1 MIKKVI
7 LGMFL
12 LGFIPNTHTEIKAQS
27 YTTQSKSC
35 GSCGKQ
41 VSIHSKIG
49 DYCPHCGVR
58 WGYENERRT
67 TSYKKSYNRKP
78 NYSSNYSSPDYSKS
92 FGAISLGAIP
102 IHTNANLRSKPST
115 KSKIITKI
123 PAYTSVSIISKSGSW
138 YYISVK
144 LFDKSYVNDYIRTY
158 KGYIH
163 SSLIH

>member
-67 TSYKKSYNRKP
+67 TYRSQIIVNLLKICQKK
-78 NYSSNYSSPDYSKS
+78 
-92 FGAISLGAIP
+92 F
-102 IHTNANLRSKPST
+102 
-115 KSKIITKI
+115 IILK
-123 PAYTSVSIISKSGSW
+123 K
-138 YYISVK
+138 
-144 LFDKSYVNDYIRTY
+144 
-158 KGYIH
+158 
-163 SSLIH
+163 

>member
-35 GSCGKQ
+35 GSCGRKVANNSQ
-41 VSIHSKIG
+41 VG
-49 DYCPHCGVR
+49 MRCPHCGVR
-58 WGYENERRT
+58 WGYENEHRT
-67 TSYKKSYNRKP
+67 TSYDNTYSPSRNYNYD
-78 NYSSNYSSPDYSKS
+78 NNSIGIVTSDV
-92 FGAISLGAIP
+92 
-102 IHTNANLRSKPST
+102 NLRSLPTT

-138 YYISVK
+138 YYISVQ
-144 LFDKSYVNDYIRTY
+144 LFNKSYGNYDIRTY

>member
-7 LGMFL
+7 LGIFL
-12 LGFIPNTHTEIKAQS
+12 LGIIPNTHTEIKAQS

-35 GSCGKQ
+35 GSCGKE

-67 TSYKKSYNRKP
+67 TSYKKSYKRKP

-92 FGAISLGAIP
+92 FGMT
-102 IHTNANLRSKPST
+102 HTNVNLRSKPST
-115 KSKIITKI
+115 KSNIIAEI
-123 PAYTSVSIISKSGSW
+123 PAHTSVSIISKSGSW
-138 YYISVK
+138 YYISVQ
-144 LFDKSYVNDYIRTY
+144 LFNENYGRYDIRTY